1 MASSIHYTAKEAR
14 TVSNSSVPLTVATAA
29 NSDRAF
35 ITCETAAVRFWLDGS
50 TPTSSEGHILEP
62 GDVLLLDSRAQ
73 IAAFR
78 AYRKDSTDATLQVSL
93 GTEGGQ

>member
-1 MASSIHYTAKEAR
+1 MASSIHYTAKE
-14 TVSNSSVPLTVATAA
+14 SLTVAAASTSITTATAA
-29 NSDRAF
+29 NSNRAF

-50 TPTSSEGHILEP
+50 TPSASVGHLLEP

-78 AYRKDSTDATLQVSL
+78 AYRRDATSATLRISL